1 MDRLGIAFQDIT
13 GAYVACAIHKM
24 RPALNMTLLFD
35 PKGSVEDFL
44 EKTENRMDRMK
55 IKHYLT
61 VHPTKTEGRRD
72 YFRVVNGE
80 GYEGLILD
88 TGAQGMDTSLLNFA
102 ISDGLFQRSFV
113 LDILDN
119 YMERVPKHTE
129 KVVLALPG
137 YSYRVED
144 FRRAFGEKHIS
155 VVDPLSLWLEREMKD
170 EGDGDLRFY
179 WTARDFEFERRME
192 EIFQEP
198 VRFRTYYNHPWLRGE
213 VKKKE
218 HYLRR
223 R

>member
-44 EKTENRMDRMK
+44 EKTENRMGHMK

-80 GYEGLILD
+80 GYEGLMLD

-119 YMERVPKHTE
+119 YMERIPKKSFWRCPAT
-129 KVVLALPG
+129 VTGPMMFAAPSGRNILPSSIP
-137 YSYRVED
+137 YP
-144 FRRAFGEKHIS
+144 FGWKGI
-155 VVDPLSLWLEREMKD
+155 
-170 EGDGDLRFY
+170 
-179 WTARDFEFERRME
+179 
-192 EIFQEP
+192 
-198 VRFRTYYNHPWLRGE
+198 
-213 VKKKE
+213 
-218 HYLRR
+218 
-223 R
+223 